1 MATIVLIVI
10 VVMIVAMVVY
20 IRAVSKVDRAEN
32 DFRKESST
40 IDTFLWDIQH
50 RLKKSGDILEKY
62 EIDASEIRD
71 GDSLGLG
78 MPTSFQ
84 VLKFSQYSEKIKK
97 LEEISKRSI
106 TDEDDKASIAQ
117 YQKELDQLKIDVI
130 AESVAHNKSVS
141 FYNNTISKFPM
152 TIVAHRRHKL
162 PKNLFTY
169 VERQNQE

>member
-10 VVMIVAMVVY
+10 AVMIVAMVVY

-97 LEEISKRSI
+97 LE
-106 TDEDDKASIAQ
+106 DKIEQ
-117 YQKELDQLKIDVI
+117 QHRLLNFINELLKIR
-130 AESVAHNKSVS
+130 SGLK
-141 FYNNTISKFPM
+141 KC
-152 TIVAHRRHKL
+152 
-162 PKNLFTY
+162 
-169 VERQNQE
+169 